1 MKTEM
6 QELKAAGNA
15 AGQRAGTGRMPS
27 HSQTP
32 LQQVSAGQPKE
43 QEAEGTTAGP
53 VAQGDNWVPQNL
65 LDGHPARVE
74 RRAAQ
79 RWAAVALK
87 GGTHMQGGLQA
98 IGVKLHPMES
108 NWRYFSAEG

>member
-87 GGTHMQGGLQA
+87 GGTQICRVVYRPL
-98 IGVKLHPMES
+98 E
-108 NWRYFSAEG
+108 